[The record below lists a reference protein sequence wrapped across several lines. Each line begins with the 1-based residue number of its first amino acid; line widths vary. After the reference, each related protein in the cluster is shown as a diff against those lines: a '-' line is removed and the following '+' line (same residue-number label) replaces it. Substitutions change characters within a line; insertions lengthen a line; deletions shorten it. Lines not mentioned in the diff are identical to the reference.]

1 MSRRTTFMV
10 TIALGL
16 ALAGRAG
23 AARAADTS
31 TTIEAISTVQAVD
44 AEQHVL
50 VLVDGLHLRA
60 TDPALLGALH
70 EGDIV
75 RVVFTQE
82 DNTLFLDRVETLDRA
97 PSPYDQMHVG
107 EGQSTGA
114 KAPIGRRLI
123 VPGDNGVS
131 ASPAIRT
138 GDVPDA
144 PDAFDGAREPEAP

>member
-10 TIALGL
+10 TIELGL
-16 ALAGRAG
+16 ALAGGAG
-23 AARAADTS
+23 AARAANTS

-50 VLVDGLHLRA
+50 VLADGLHLMA

-82 DNTLFLDRVETLDRA
+82 DNTLFLDRVETLDRE

-107 EGQSTGA
+107 EGETTGA
-114 KAPIGRRLI
+114 RSPIGRRVV
-123 VPGDNGVS
+123 VPGDGGPS
-131 ASPAIRT
+131 ASPAI
-138 GDVPDA
+138 GVEEA